1 MWCSCKLL
9 HRSNQAAEEVQHYTV
24 PDCSPAPPSSCP
36 RGDLD
41 LWSRWLRFCQRTRS
55 SKQMSKVLTK
65 ALQLHS
71 GCAALWTYAAA
82 WEFESNLNA
91 AAARALMQRGLRMC
105 KHAPQ
110 VCPGSWL
117 AQQVWAGGLQSLHD
131 GSYCFLTPMTTLL
144 FRKL

>member
-1 MWCSCKLL
+1 MCNRVGVTSP
-9 HRSNQAAEEVQHYTV
+9 SVV
-24 PDCSPAPPSSCP
+24 PWVHALGHPPSKLYRHLTATQPSPLP

-65 ALQLHS
+65 ALQLQS

-110 VCPGSWL
+110 VR
-117 AQQVWAGGLQSLHD
+117 AG
-131 GSYCFLTPMTTLL
+131 
-144 FRKL
+144 